1 MNKGYN
7 IKLMRMKR
15 GLTQAELGRRVGVTP
30 SMITQIERGTKNMTV
45 ELANEIARVLGCNIE
60 DFIK

>member
-30 SMITQIERGTKNMTV
+30 SMINQIERGTKNMTV